1 MARAVAT
8 IIPTIGATIFAAHVS
23 GINCA
28 ISVVNVGDPEA
39 EIVYSILEFFISPL
53 IVTLYESTRKIE
65 LLGKKHPHKKN

>member
-8 IIPTIGATIFAAHVS
+8 KIPAIGATIFAAHVS

-53 IVTLYESTRKIE
+53 IVTL
-65 LLGKKHPHKKN
+65 

>member
-8 IIPTIGATIFAAHVS
+8 TIPTIGATIFAVHVS
-23 GINCA
+23 GIKCA
-28 ISVVNVGDPEA
+28 TSVVKEGDPEA
-39 EIVYSILEFFISPL
+39 EIVYSIFDFFISPL